1 MSLENLHRRLNAA
14 GIDTSIEGLIAR
26 ERARSKNGE
35 PGPFEIQHRAF
46 QKRVQERLE
55 EQKKKQTGCSK

>member
-14 GIDTSIEGLIAR
+14 GIDTSVEGLIAD
-26 ERARSKNGE
+26 ERAHSKDGQ
-35 PGPFEIQHRAF
+35 PGPFEMRHRAF

-55 EQKKKQTGCSK
+55 EQKMKQAGCSK